1 MSNAE
6 NAVRV
11 AQAALQAAIINAR
24 GEGYRVK
31 WQINGD
37 GEHSV
42 VVDGGPEPAN
52 IAPVAEKKPEP
63 IATFGGGR
71 RFAMPVSPPAED
83 PPVKDE

>member
-42 VVDGGPEPAN
+42 VVDGGPEPVKA
-52 IAPVAEKKPEP
+52 APAAPAP
-63 IATFGGGR
+63 ATFGRGR
-71 RFAMPVSPPAED
+71 TFSTPVPEVHAATD
-83 PPVKDE
+83 D

>member
-11 AQAALQAAIINAR
+11 AQAGLQAAIINAR
-24 GEGYRVK
+24 AEGYRVT
-31 WQINGD
+31 WQING

-42 VVDGGPEPAN
+42 IVSGGPEPAKV
-52 IAPVAEKKPEP
+52 APVAEKKPEP

-71 RFAMPVSPPAED
+71 MFSTPAPEVHSPTED
-83 PPVKDE
+83 

>member
-24 GEGYRVK
+24 AEGYRVT
-31 WQINGD
+31 WQVSG

-42 VVDGGPEPAN
+42 VINGGPEPVKA
-52 IAPVAEKKPEP
+52 APVEKPEP

-71 RFAMPVSPPAED
+71 RFFPAAPAPVAAPEED
-83 PPVKDE
+83 HQD

>member
-24 GEGYRVK
+24 AEGYRVT
-31 WQINGD
+31 WQVNGD

-42 VVDGGPEPAN
+42 IVDGGPEPAN

-71 RFAMPVSPPAED
+71 RLATPASPPAEAA
-83 PPVKDE
+83 PVKDE